1 MDLLWIT
8 NETAKIAGSIKIEEM
23 AVPLHTVVRK
33 RGLSNTDEAAMT
45 GEKEINKGSKIQTRQ
60 K

>member
-1 MDLLWIT
+1 
-8 NETAKIAGSIKIEEM
+8 M

-45 GEKEINKGSKIQTRQ
+45 GEKEINKRSKIQTRQ